1 MKYLKK
7 LWAGVLKAWHG
18 NPVRIT
24 TGLAAI
30 VVFIAAKAG
39 YVLDQQDVL
48 DSLVIVLPI
57 LLGGEVARSQ
67 VKPLR
72 RPATTIEQ
80 DGTDQAASRKRAPE
94 IGGFD

>member
-1 MKYLKK
+1 MLKK
-7 LWAGVLKAWHG
+7 LWDRVLKAWHS

-24 TGLAAI
+24 VGIAAL

-48 DSLVIVLPI
+48 NSLVIVLPI
-57 LLGGEVARSQ
+57 ILGGEVARSQ

-72 RPATTIEQ
+72 RPPALIEK
-80 DGTDQAASRKRAPE
+80 DTNDQGAGRRHAPQ
-94 IGGFD
+94 IGSVD